1 MLANFAA
8 TVLPCMWKLQCTLEN
23 WKKILYCI
31 TRNAEVIK
39 LLSQEQEE
47 QRLLL
52 SPLRRFIH
60 PFIHQRLYSPLL
72 GPGLFF
78 SSVIFLKQSVGLL
91 KGRSV

>member
-39 LLSQEQEE
+39 LLSQEQERCE
-47 QRLLL
+47 QIY
-52 SPLRRFIH
+52 IH
-60 PFIHQRLYSPLL
+60 EHQ
-72 GPGLFF
+72 
-78 SSVIFLKQSVGLL
+78 SSSYNFNSLC
-91 KGRSV
+91 